1 MKYSREYL
9 ERLAAA
15 TTFPV
20 DTLEKVLRL
29 IRMLDL
35 VSRHPFL
42 GTRLALKGGTAINLF
57 FRPAPRLS
65 VDLDFNYI
73 GTFDRSAML
82 LEKPGI
88 ERAVE
93 QLAVGEGYQLQRGP
107 VEHAGRK
114 LYLGYWNIVGVQDRI
129 EIDLNYLFRIPLAM
143 PDRLTGWTPDPDVPC
158 RGLILG
164 RNEVIAGKLFALLD
178 RVAARDLYDTADFS
192 QAPPEDPAAFRRL
205 FVVLSGVLPRPLTDY
220 DLRHL
225 RVYTRADLERELVPF
240 LRAGEVI
247 SPAGLEARASDVLTP
262 LLKLND
268 AEREYVERLQW
279 GEFRPELV
287 AGEDPE
293 LLDRV
298 QRHPALQ
305 WKAENARKRARPGR
319 PKRP

>member
-1 MKYSREYL
+1 LKYSREYL
-9 ERLAAA
+9 DRLAAA

-73 GTFDRSAML
+73 GAPDRLAML
-82 LEKPGI
+82 REKPDI
-88 ERAVE
+88 ERAAE
-93 QLAVGEGYQLQRGP
+93 QLAVGEGYQLQQG
-107 VEHAGRK
+107 VDEHAGRK
-114 LYLGYWNIVGVQDRI
+114 FYLGYRNVLGVQDRI

-143 PDRLTGWTPDPDVPC
+143 PERLTGWTPDPDVPC

-164 RNEVIAGKLFALLD
+164 RNEVMAGKLFALLD
-178 RVAARDLYDTADFS
+178 RVAARDLYDAADFAL
-192 QAPPEDPAAFRRL
+192 APPSDPPAFRRL
-205 FVVLSGVLPRPLTDY
+205 FIVLSGVLPRPLTEY
-220 DLRHL
+220 DLRHM
-225 RVYTRADLERELVPF
+225 RAYSQADLERELVPF
-240 LRAGEVI
+240 LRNADRV
-247 SPAGLEARASDVLTP
+247 SPESLEARASEVLTP
-262 LLKLND
+262 LLKLSE

-287 AGEDPE
+287 AGEDHE
-293 LLDRV
+293 LLSRLR
-298 QRHPALQ
+298 QHPALQ
-305 WKAENARKRARPGR
+305 WKAENARKRPRHRGS
-319 PKRP
+319 K

>member
-9 ERLAAA
+9 DRLAAA

-73 GTFDRSAML
+73 GAPDRPGML
-82 LEKPGI
+82 REKPDI

-107 VEHAGRK
+107 EEHAGRK
-114 LYLGYWNIVGVQDRI
+114 LYLGYWNVLDVQDRI
-129 EIDLNYLFRIPLAM
+129 EIDLNYLFRIPLAV
-143 PDRLTGWTPDPDVPC
+143 PERLTGWTPDPDVPC
-158 RGLILG
+158 QGFILG
-164 RNEVIAGKLFALLD
+164 RNEVMAGKVFALLD
-178 RVAARDLYDTADFS
+178 RVAARDLYDAADFAL
-192 QAPPEDPAAFRRL
+192 APPSDPSAFRRL
-205 FVVLSGVLPRPLTDY
+205 FIALSGVLPRPLTEY

-225 RVYTRADLERELVPF
+225 RAYSQGDLDRELVPF
-240 LRAGEVI
+240 LRTGERV
-247 SPAGLEARASDVLTP
+247 SPAELEARASEVLAP
-262 LLKLND
+262 LLKLNE
-268 AEREYVERLQW
+268 AERGYVE
-279 GEFRPELV
+279 
-287 AGEDPE
+287 
-293 LLDRV
+293 LL
-298 QRHPALQ
+298 
-305 WKAENARKRARPGR
+305 
-319 PKRP
+319 

>member
-1 MKYSREYL
+1 LKYSREYL
-9 ERLAAA
+9 DGLAAA

-73 GTFDRSAML
+73 GAPDRPTML
-82 LEKPGI
+82 QEKSVI

-93 QLAVGEGYQLQRGP
+93 QLAVGEEYQLQRGP
-107 VEHAGRK
+107 DEHAGRK
-114 LYLGYWNIVGVQDRI
+114 FYLGFWNGMDVQDRI

-143 PDRLTGWTPDPDVPC
+143 PVRLTGWTPDPDVPC

-164 RNEVIAGKLFALLD
+164 RNEVMAGKLFALLD
-178 RVAARDLYDTADFS
+178 RIAARDLYDAADFAF
-192 QAPPEDPAAFRRL
+192 APPSDPPAFRRL
-205 FVVLSGVLPRPLTDY
+205 FIALSGVLPRPLTEY

-225 RVYTRADLERELVPF
+225 RGYSQAGLDRELVPF
-240 LRAGEVI
+240 LRNADRV
-247 SPAGLEARASDVLTP
+247 SPEALEARASDVLTP
-262 LLKLND
+262 LLKLS
-268 AEREYVERLQW
+268 AVEREYVERLQW
-279 GEFRPELV
+279 GEFQPELI
-287 AGEDPE
+287 AGEDDE
-293 LLDRV
+293 FLERLR
-298 QRHPALQ
+298 QHPALH
-305 WKAENARKRARPGR
+305 WKADNARKRTQPRGNH
-319 PKRP
+319 